1 MKKRRYTLLLMV
13 AFAMIYGIKAQ
24 VQEPFKREFAI
35 GFGGGINFSQVGFTP
50 KVPQTFL
57 QGIHGGLTVR
67 WITQKS
73 LGLTAELN
81 FAQQGWKENFADVA
95 GGEHY
100 FYNRTIN
107 YIELPF
113 MTHFYGG
120 NKRVRFI
127 FNVGPKIG
135 YYLSESTEENVG
147 DKEPLR
153 TNFQHSMPVENKLDW
168 GVCGGPGFE
177 LRTGIGIFILEG
189 RFYMALGN
197 IYGNSKAD
205 NFPKSN
211 GMTISAKL
219 SYLINIR

>member
-1 MKKRRYTLLLMV
+1 MRRNKLLLLAV
-13 AFAMIYGIKAQ
+13 FAMIFGVRAFGQ
-24 VQEPFKREFAI
+24 VPFKRELAI
-35 GFGGGINFSQVGFTP
+35 GFGGGMNFSQIGFTP
-50 KVPQTFL
+50 KVPQSFKSGL
-57 QGIHGGLTVR
+57 HGGVTIR

-81 FAQQGWKENFADVA
+81 FAQQGWKEDFTDVA
-95 GGEHY
+95 NGEHY
-100 FYNRTIN
+100 YYDRTIN
-107 YIELPF
+107 YVELPF
-113 MTHFYGG
+113 MTHIYGG
-120 NKRVRFI
+120 GKRARFI
-127 FNVGPKIG
+127 FHVGPKIG
-135 YYLSESTEENVG
+135 YYISESTNENVG
-147 DKEPLR
+147 DATPLR
-153 TNFQHSMPVENKLDW
+153 VNAQHNMPVENKLDW

-219 SYLINIR
+219 SYLINIK